1 MVFIVVSNNY
11 YPPWHAV
18 YYDIRY
24 IYYGKKFCMVSNAIY
39 YGIVSIVVSN
49 TLSIMVWYLLWYLLW
64 YQLDE
69 LVWHENI
76 LSIYGM
82 VSIMISNNYITY
94 YGMVGILINKPF

>member
-1 MVFIVVSNNY
+1 MARHLLLYQIY
-11 YPPWHAV
+11 YLSWHDI
-18 YYDIRY
+18 YYGSKY
-24 IYYGKKFCMVSNAIY
+24 IYYGMA
-39 YGIVSIVVSN
+39 SIVASN